1 MTEIFM
7 EKDEHQTMIQSVST
21 KFFDLHAG
29 IASMSVF
36 TPPSFCNTTNTSTTP
51 EEQSTESPRPVRPR
65 LRAPSTNRRVRPHS
79 TRMFPNLPRSRPGVP
94 SVLQNQRGAQ
104 SLLEAVLSGDH
115 RQLPEGIDRMTYDT
129 LSKAYRAAMKSGRA
143 A

>member
-1 MTEIFM
+1 M

-29 IASMSVF
+29 ISSMSVF

-51 EEQSTESPRPVRPR
+51 EQPSTENPRPVRPR
-65 LRAPSTNRRVRPHS
+65 PRAPSTNRRVRPQS
-79 TRMFPNLPRSRPGVP
+79 TRRFPNFPSSRPEVP
-94 SVLQNQRGAQ
+94 SVLQNQRGRMRGGQ
-104 SLLEAVLSGDH
+104 SLLEAVLSGDY

-129 LSKAYRAAMKSGRA
+129 LSKAYRAAMKSGKA
-143 A
+143 D